1 MTRKPSISSAQLLLM
16 SVGSAL
22 VFPYTFMPI
31 LTAPPANQDAW
42 IVSIIMFV
50 YILIIN
56 APLLFLMNKFRGMN
70 ANEMAETV
78 LGKFFG
84 KAASVV
90 FIAFFLFCFVA
101 CTLITAMYI
110 NLSIF
115 PETPIWA
122 LLLYIAVPVS
132 YAAYKGAGTI
142 GRLATFIVTFIILT
156 IFVFF
161 VLGLDRMDFGVL
173 QPVLADS
180 TFLELNEGAV
190 LSAARYS
197 EILIFLVF
205 SFWLKEKSSINKT
218 YAAAL
223 GVFAVSFLL
232 ILIPTLTVL
241 GVELAKHAQNP
252 YLLFTRQV
260 EGYDFIQRVQALN
273 ALAWFPSSLLKI
285 AMYNFMASHVFSAV
299 VKTKSHK
306 GFVIP
311 ISIIGFILCLLPVMN
326 KSSTVERLRSDE
338 VFPFIVLPVIFV
350 VPLIIVIVYFL
361 RRKKINTIL
370 EQRKTEKAAGA

>member
-1 MTRKPSISSAQLLLM
+1 MTKNPLISPVQLLLM

-42 IVSIIMFV
+42 IVLIITFV

-70 ANEMAETV
+70 ANEMIETI

-84 KAASVV
+84 KAVSIIFV
-90 FIAFFLFCFVA
+90 AFFTYCYTA
-101 CTLITAMYI
+101 CMLITAIFI
-110 NLSIF
+110 NLYIF
-115 PETPIWA
+115 PETPTWA
-122 LLLYIAVPVS
+122 LLLYMVVPIS

-142 GRLATFIVTFIILT
+142 GRLATFIVPFIILT
-156 IFVFF
+156 IIVFF
-161 VLGLDRMDFGVL
+161 LLGIDQMKLSAL

-180 TFLELNEGAV
+180 TFLELNEGAF
-190 LSAARYS
+190 LTGARYS

-205 SFWLKEKSSINKT
+205 SFYLKQKSSINKT

-223 GVFAVSFLL
+223 GVFAVSFFM

-241 GVELAKHAQNP
+241 GVELGKHAWNP
-252 YLLFTRQV
+252 YFIYTRQV
-260 EGYDFIQRVQALN
+260 EGYEFIERVQSLN
-273 ALAWFPSSLLKI
+273 TLAWFPAALLKLM
-285 AMYNFMASHVFSAV
+285 MYNFMGSYVLSGI
-299 VKTKSHK
+299 VKAKSHK

-311 ISIIGFILCLLPVMN
+311 ISTVGFILCLLPILN
-326 KSSTVERLRSDE
+326 KSSTVELLRSDK

-350 VPLIIVIVYFL
+350 VPLMMVIVYFL
-361 RRKKINTIL
+361 RRKKIKPIL
-370 EQRKTEKAAGA
+370 QK